1 MLLDKTFCAKNCV
14 QYLLFITLWCFCNP
28 NSELSLLFSL
38 LILPPTWLLFIIT
51 VVARLY
57 IIFNVL
63 SIHENDTLCSVFEFM
78 HKQRRKLIS
87 RKIMNWKSLRIYE
100 FVERFDCLMMILFDK
115 CWLVFKHAR
124 LQLQNWSILVREGIS
139 LFLRNFKS
147 SLYVF

>member
-1 MLLDKTFCAKNCV
+1 MRKKCV
-14 QYLLFITLWCFCNP
+14 QYLLFITLWCFYFCNP

-63 SIHENDTLCSVFEFM
+63 SIHENDTLCFVWSKWNKFEFM

-87 RKIMNWKSLRIYE
+87 RKIMNWKCRQIYE
-100 FVERFDCLMMILFDK
+100 FVFRFAFRSAACLINVAETIQG
-115 CWLVFKHAR
+115 W
-124 LQLQNWSILVREGIS
+124 LQLEDWSMFVWNR
-139 LFLRNFKS
+139 FLSIFQRFCN
-147 SLYVF
+147 